1 MKRALLALVA
11 LTATPLAAQTM
22 PRFALKRIAAPSDA
36 AAIPLPVTLPSP
48 STTPPESWGMLIG
61 DFPDGSHMEQRIVRN
76 VTAPT
81 ITPVLPR
88 RGTATGAAVI
98 VAPGGAFKS
107 LSIDQEGF
115 DVARKLAERGI
126 AAFVLKYRLNPT
138 PADDAEHLAA
148 VGRVFAETIARGTRP
163 ELKEPRATE
172 DALSALA
179 LVRRDAA
186 RFGID
191 PARVGMIGFSAGAQT
206 VQNAALQG
214 KGAARPAFIGYIY
227 GPMDPVAVPADA
239 PPMFAAIAF
248 DDPLFGRG
256 PMGAVDSWRKAGVR
270 TEFHGYERGDHGFGA
285 GKPGTTSVGV
295 IDAFRL
301 WLETDGWLTKR
312 RQ

>member
-1 MKRALLALVA
+1 
-11 LTATPLAAQTM
+11 M
-22 PRFALKRIAAPSDA
+22 PRFAIKRIEAPQEAGAILLPVAAPSD
-36 AAIPLPVTLPSP
+36 PK
-48 STTPPESWGMLIG
+48 TPPESWGLLVG

-76 VTAPT
+76 VTAPA
-81 ITPVLPR
+81 IFPVLPKP
-88 RGTATGAAVI
+88 GTATGAAVV

-115 DVARKLAERGI
+115 DVARKLADRGI

-138 PADDAEHLAA
+138 PVDDNEHLAA

-163 ELKEPRATE
+163 QLKEPRATE
-172 DALSALA
+172 DALAALA

-186 RFGID
+186 RFGVD

-206 VQNAALQG
+206 VLNAALEG
-214 KGAARPAFIGYIY
+214 KGAARPAFIGFIY
-227 GPMDPVAVPADA
+227 GPMDPVTVPADA

-256 PMGAVDSWRKAGVR
+256 AMGAVDSWRKAGVR

-301 WLETDGWLTKR
+301 WLATDGWLAPR
-312 RQ
+312 AR